1 VFNAFGCLDNLAWIW
16 VHEKELKGQD
26 GNDLKAQWVGLGKS
40 YRYVRDSFSKEF
52 RAYLKSRQKW
62 LAHLTGFRD
71 SLAHRI
77 PLYIP
82 PYIVS
87 SENIDEYNRLDRKAM
102 QQSDRQ
108 KYDRL
113 RAEQKELGQFRPWM
127 THSPFEKAPTAV
139 FHWQLLQDYVTI
151 DEFGREML
159 DELDRLEKLRKAA
172 GSKKSTARPAKLR
185 VRIIIA
191 VAIRRRS
198 AHCIGRSHIEL
209 GSSLSINF

>member
-1 VFNAFGCLDNLAWIW
+1 VSKLHQGREEVHRQFAALRERWFLRTYHSDRAREFAHQGFCRRLDTMVHAIDLVFEILPPEREDIPEKDDVVGATICIQSFVFNAFGCLDNLAWIW

-71 SLAHRI
+71 SPHV
-77 PLYIP
+77 P
-82 PYIVS
+82 
-87 SENIDEYNRLDRKAM
+87 
-102 QQSDRQ
+102 QSC
-108 KYDRL
+108 
-113 RAEQKELGQFRPWM
+113 ECG
-127 THSPFEKAPTAV
+127 
-139 FHWQLLQDYVTI
+139 LLLPSR
-151 DEFGREML
+151 FW
-159 DELDRLEKLRKAA
+159 
-172 GSKKSTARPAKLR
+172 
-185 VRIIIA
+185 
-191 VAIRRRS
+191 RRS